1 MQRALKDHDV
11 TINYRSS
18 IKAPHINDQALS
30 HELQIACA
38 QRKVWLSRAGFKMN
52 PHHEGWT
59 KNFANLLLFKQMCG
73 HLEVSDS
80 AVLSRF
86 IDNMR
91 ALKRKGLL
99 ASSRVDRL
107 DGLG

>member
-1 MQRALKDHDV
+1 
-11 TINYRSS
+11 
-18 IKAPHINDQALS
+18 
-30 HELQIACA
+30 
-38 QRKVWLSRAGFKMN
+38 MN
-52 PHHEGWT
+52 PQKEGWA
-59 KNFANLLLFKQMCG
+59 KNFAQLLMFKQTNG

-91 ALKRKGLL
+91 ALKRKKML
-99 ASSRVDRL
+99 ASSRVDQL